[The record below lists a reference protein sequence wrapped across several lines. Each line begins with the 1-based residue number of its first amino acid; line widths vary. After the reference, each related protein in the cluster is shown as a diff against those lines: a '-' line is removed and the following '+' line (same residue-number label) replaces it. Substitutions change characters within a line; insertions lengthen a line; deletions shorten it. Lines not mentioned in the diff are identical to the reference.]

1 MRGNDNRVDSEP
13 DTSVDKGTIKLSTV
27 EAVGHERY
35 RLLTMLN
42 RIESIPS
49 IMALM
54 KLLKRD
60 KVAPSVEVHAL
71 RLLELTQRTSA
82 VMKFKDLRE
91 TQRQDPVLN
100 VLRTFAN
107 LIGIQSL
114 QTHVDLCAA
123 SDITKTVSD
132 YASNVDAN
140 IVLLP
145 WINRYI
151 INNENYAAALLDSN
165 YAELEFVNG
174 AFSIHCC
181 SVGLFIDRGFG
192 QIQDG
197 DLDVTPQI
205 IVAYKDSTHDDRAA
219 LLFALRLQACHKID
233 LRVVTH
239 GSDKHIKY
247 ATNDSVALYTGNE
260 HTTLDALFDDSH
272 AQSNIS
278 CQQAS
283 SLNGTVVSNSLTRP
297 LNKHDLVIVGR
308 NFITKESTPAS
319 PTSPSSP
326 AGSTLSDTESKDY
339 EAALGSLGYS
349 ILKNGT
355 RNTSVLIIQASSLE
369 A

>member
-1 MRGNDNRVDSEP
+1 
-13 DTSVDKGTIKLSTV
+13 
-27 EAVGHERY
+27 
-35 RLLTMLN
+35 
-42 RIESIPS
+42 
-49 IMALM
+49 
-54 KLLKRD
+54 
-60 KVAPSVEVHAL
+60 
-71 RLLELTQRTSA
+71 
-82 VMKFKDLRE
+82 
-91 TQRQDPVLN
+91 
-100 VLRTFAN
+100 
-107 LIGIQSL
+107 
-114 QTHVDLCAA
+114 
-123 SDITKTVSD
+123 
-132 YASNVDAN
+132 
-140 IVLLP
+140 
-145 WINRYI
+145 
-151 INNENYAAALLDSN
+151 
-165 YAELEFVNG
+165 
-174 AFSIHCC
+174 
-181 SVGLFIDRGFG
+181 
-192 QIQDG
+192 
-197 DLDVTPQI
+197 
-205 IVAYKDSTHDDRAA
+205 
-219 LLFALRLQACHKID
+219 
-233 LRVVTH
+233 VTH